1 MEGSWRGGKSE
12 DAGGISILQRRK
24 QAQGEG
30 ESDLLHLTPLMGGV
44 WGQGVCG
51 LPIQCSSFPGPTT
64 ASQLSADRC
73 I

>member
-24 QAQGEG
+24 QAQGER
-30 ESDLLHLTPLMGGV
+30 ESDLLHLMGGV
-44 WGQGVCG
+44 WAQGVCG
-51 LPIQCSSFPGPTT
+51 LPVQCSSFPGPTS

-73 I
+73 M